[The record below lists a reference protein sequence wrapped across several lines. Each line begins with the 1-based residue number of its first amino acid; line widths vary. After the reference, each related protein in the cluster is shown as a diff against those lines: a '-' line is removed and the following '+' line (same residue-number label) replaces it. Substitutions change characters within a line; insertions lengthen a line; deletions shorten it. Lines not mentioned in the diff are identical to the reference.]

1 MTWERRCRGGLYYTR
16 TLRRDGKRQ
25 RLYYGT
31 GAAAEAA
38 AAEDAARRAARE
50 AQREARR
57 RENARWLALEAP
69 LRELCLLTDL
79 VAHTALVLA
88 GYRFHRHSEWRR
100 RRHAKTT

>member
-1 MTWERRCRGGLYYTR
+1 MAWERRCRGGLYYTR
-16 TLRRDGKRQ
+16 TLHRDGKVVRQ
-25 RLYYGT
+25 YYGI

-50 AQREARR
+50 ALAEARR
-57 RENARWLALEAP
+57 QEKARWLVLETP

-79 VAHTALVLA
+79 VSHTALVLA

-100 RRHAKTT
+100 QRHVHTT